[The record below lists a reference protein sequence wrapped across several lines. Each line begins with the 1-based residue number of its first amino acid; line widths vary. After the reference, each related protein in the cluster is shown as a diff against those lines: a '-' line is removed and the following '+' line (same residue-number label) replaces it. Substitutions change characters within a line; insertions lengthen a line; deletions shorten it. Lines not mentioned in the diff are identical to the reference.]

1 MGSLSLLQGNLSH
14 PGIEPRSPALQAVS
28 LPTEP
33 QEKPNI
39 LNKLPLNRNTHKAR
53 FFVCLFV
60 CFFPIICISWR
71 LITLQ
76 YCSGFCHT
84 LT

>member
-1 MGSLSLLQGNLSH
+1 MYSLISNKGSYETFLKFDINVTFFF
-14 PGIEPRSPALQAVS
+14 RF
-28 LPTEP
+28 
-33 QEKPNI
+33 
-39 LNKLPLNRNTHKAR
+39 
-53 FFVCLFV
+53 FFVCE
-60 CFFPIICISWR
+60 CGPFFFIFLISFFLISWR

>member
-1 MGSLSLLQGNLSH
+1 MENYFISYFQMLLSVSFCGVSASLAFL
-14 PGIEPRSPALQAVS
+14 
-28 LPTEP
+28 
-33 QEKPNI
+33 
-39 LNKLPLNRNTHKAR
+39 
-53 FFVCLFV
+53 FFS
-60 CFFPIICISWR
+60 FFFSFNFISWR